1 MAWRRGGE
9 TTMYQTAENAGRIL
23 KLRMVL
29 MGEMAI

>member
-1 MAWRRGGE
+1 MAWRRRGE
-9 TTMYQTAENAGRIL
+9 TTRYQTGENGGRIL